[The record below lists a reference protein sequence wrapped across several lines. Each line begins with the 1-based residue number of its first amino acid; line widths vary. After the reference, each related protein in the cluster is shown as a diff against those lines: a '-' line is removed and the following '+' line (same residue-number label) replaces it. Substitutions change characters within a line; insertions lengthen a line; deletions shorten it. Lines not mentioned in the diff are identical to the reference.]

1 MMRPP
6 LKCSLFAHIA
16 RPLSTIMSSFFPSNI
31 MFSSESKVIN
41 ETLTM
46 HNVAVAQAVGNLT
59 QRSVEE
65 VDHMHKK

>member
-1 MMRPP
+1 
-6 LKCSLFAHIA
+6 
-16 RPLSTIMSSFFPSNI
+16 

-46 HNVAVAQAVGNLT
+46 HNVAVAEAVGNLT
-59 QRSVEE
+59 QRAVEE